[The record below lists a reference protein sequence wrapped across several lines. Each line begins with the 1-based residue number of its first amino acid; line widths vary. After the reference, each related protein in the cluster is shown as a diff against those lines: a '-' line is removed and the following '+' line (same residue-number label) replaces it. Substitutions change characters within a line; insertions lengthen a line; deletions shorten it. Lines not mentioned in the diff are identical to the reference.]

1 VKIALHS
8 MEGGMRT
15 EFCVCSCIAAHDDN
29 LIRIGSCSTLIG
41 PSVAGPMHLPFL
53 DALHS
58 ISDELCSLP
67 WHTAYNPSDLLH
79 LSRIAVPCQIVPFST
94 T

>member
-29 LIRIGSCSTLIG
+29 LIGLGSCSTMLDLFG
-41 PSVAGPMHLPFL
+41 PSGAGSMQLPFL
-53 DALHS
+53 DTLHS
-58 ISDELCSLP
+58 DSGELCSLP
-67 WHTAYNPSDLLH
+67 
-79 LSRIAVPCQIVPFST
+79 
-94 T
+94 